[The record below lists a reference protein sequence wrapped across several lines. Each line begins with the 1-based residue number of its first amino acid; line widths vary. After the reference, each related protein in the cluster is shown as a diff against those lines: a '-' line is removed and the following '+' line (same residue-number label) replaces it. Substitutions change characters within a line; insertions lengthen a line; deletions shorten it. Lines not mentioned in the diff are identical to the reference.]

1 MVDWSALTVDQLGK
15 SMTPDEVDQLLIVRF
30 EALEQQD
37 VLEKAATDCL
47 QQKDI
52 TGVVEVYPEPG
63 LTQSNLS
70 DFQLIGYQV
79 DPAEQF
85 QEGMGTFLLSAYT
98 KGVPGV
104 RMLSFLQPSAG
115 SENLELLLTND
126 SATVDYSVDLSV
138 GERIPA
144 PQPRLIGPSSRFQP
158 IVEAFPSTN
167 TIGSWW
173 PSTSHWASRIWKR
186 TSSASMRWLCRSGMR
201 TLKVVVPLIS
211 PRSLAKRGRPFQDLG
226 RTAFGSWPSGAQR
239 AATPRRPFWL
249 SLGIS
254 FPVRAF
260 LR

>member
-1 MVDWSALTVDQLGK
+1 VDWSALTVDQLGK

-30 EALEQQD
+30 EGLEQQD

-63 LTQSNLS
+63 LTQSHLS

-115 SENLELLLTND
+115 SENLDLLLTND

-138 GERIPA
+138 GERI
-144 PQPRLIGPSSRFQP
+144 SRSTTAIDWAQLEVP
-158 IVEAFPSTN
+158 TDCGSFPVN
-167 TIGSWW
+167 
-173 PSTSHWASRIWKR
+173 KYD
-186 TSSASMRWLCRSGMR
+186 WLM
-201 TLKVVVPLIS
+201 V
-211 PRSLAKRGRPFQDLG
+211 
-226 RTAFGSWPSGAQR
+226 AQYE
-239 AATPRRPFWL
+239 
-249 SLGIS
+249 SLGI
-254 FPVRAF
+254 ADLEKDF
-260 LR
+260 LRIDALAVQVWNADIEGRSTFDLTTLISEKGQAFSGFGEDGLWILALRCTTCSNPAPPFLAIVGD